1 MFKKENYQIHENFLK
16 ENFYKK
22 IHVTCKK
29 LKYKKIYQVKKKH
42 FSHVFKFKNNS
53 WPKINEIW
61 SAQYNIAINH
71 KNNKLL
77 NKLFYEFLI
86 PYIKKKTN
94 NKIKY
99 FLFPNVYK
107 INSGCFFR
115 CHYDKFAGQF
125 GYNLFLSDRWNFD
138 DGGILHFINKNNESK
153 MIMPE
158 ANRFILRDERKKL
171 LHYVSEVPKYN
182 KKSHY
187 LILGWCSSKPGEN
200 SKIRGEYIK
209 I

>member
-1 MFKKENYQIHENFLK
+1 
-16 ENFYKK
+16 
-22 IHVTCKK
+22 
-29 LKYKKIYQVKKKH
+29 
-42 FSHVFKFKNNS
+42 
-53 WPKINEIW
+53 
-61 SAQYNIAINH
+61 
-71 KNNKLL
+71 
-77 NKLFYEFLI
+77 
-86 PYIKKKTN
+86 
-94 NKIKY
+94 
-99 FLFPNVYK
+99 
-107 INSGCFFR
+107 
-115 CHYDKFAGQF
+115 
-125 GYNLFLSDRWNFD
+125 
-138 DGGILHFINKNNESK
+138 